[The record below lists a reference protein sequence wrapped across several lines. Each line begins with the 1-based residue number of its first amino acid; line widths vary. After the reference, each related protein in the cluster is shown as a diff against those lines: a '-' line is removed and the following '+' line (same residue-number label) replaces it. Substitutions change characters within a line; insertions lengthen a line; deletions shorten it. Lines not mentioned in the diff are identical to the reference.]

1 MHLWCCFFS
10 SSSSLSSS
18 LLPTETCQGCP
29 LSFFAALSVGLLPIK
44 WLSTSL
50 STSLFFSYSSTF
62 NLPLH
67 FSHHVSLS
75 EFYKDL
81 KWDISRFQLTP
92 VPDKNLCWQSQ
103 RKGDGAIFSKRK
115 SSDSKQKWWCDQ
127 FQKISRFAAVGWS
140 EEEKRRQSGWSD
152 LDDQII
158 GGGTIYMILMIRW
171 LDGRRRNLHDENL
184 TTPSLFWGLRF
195 GNLIT

>member
-1 MHLWCCFFS
+1 MLNNLFRYCIYDVFFFFLLFLIIIIIANRDLSGMSTELFCCSKCRPSPDQMIVALPF
-10 SSSSLSSS
+10 LHRYQ
-18 LLPTETCQGCP
+18 LLC
-29 LSFFAALSVGLLPIK
+29 SFHI
-44 WLSTSL
+44 
-50 STSLFFSYSSTF
+50 
-62 NLPLH
+62 LPLH

-127 FQKISRFAAVGWS
+127 FQKISRFAAAGFG
-140 EEEKRRQSGWSD
+140 EQEHHLRRSGWKLRSAD
-152 LDDQII
+152 FTAKNQVNKSWNFFVHIAQVSLA
-158 GGGTIYMILMIRW
+158 
-171 LDGRRRNLHDENL
+171 
-184 TTPSLFWGLRF
+184 PSPVSP
-195 GNLIT
+195 

>member
-1 MHLWCCFFS
+1 MSAFSRSTDCRSPFS
-10 SSSSLSSS
+10 S
-18 LLPTETCQGCP
+18 
-29 LSFFAALSVGLLPIK
+29 
-44 WLSTSL
+44 SL

-103 RKGDGAIFSKRK
+103 RKGDGVIFSKRK

-127 FQKISRFAAVGWS
+127 FQKISRFAAAGFG
-140 EEEKRRQSGWSD
+140 EQEHHLRRSGWKLRSTD
-152 LDDQII
+152 FTAKNQVNKSWNFFVHIAQVSLAP
-158 GGGTIYMILMIRW
+158 
-171 LDGRRRNLHDENL
+171 
-184 TTPSLFWGLRF
+184 TPVSP
-195 GNLIT
+195 